1 MSAAVHWPAPP
12 TRRAASWPRAGR
24 RRWGSL
30 PFAHVPLMLLAS
42 LAGCGGGG
50 GGELPTAAEGPRI
63 ASFVAAQSDLQE
75 GQSTQLTA
83 NFSGGTA
90 RLMPGALP
98 LQSGQAFTVSPADN
112 TRYTLL
118 VSDAQGRQASSSLD
132 LRIVLDLAWEFDS
145 AADWQLQA
153 TPADLASAGLTGGAL
168 LLAARGEI
176 SEAGVRCGEV
186 AASVSFGDTRLRAG
200 RYTSLS
206 VQLAVQAWDLGLGR
220 FDTNRPVLSLA
231 YAGEQVSFA
240 VSGFARM
247 PALARIDW
255 GHPATLQ
262 LDGVT
267 VASAMPAAAP
277 AGTPPRLSLQA
288 NGCSEGLSQRLLID
302 RISLAAR

>member
-1 MSAAVHWPAPP
+1 
-12 TRRAASWPRAGR
+12 
-24 RRWGSL
+24 
-30 PFAHVPLMLLAS
+30 VPLLLAS

-50 GGELPTAAEGPRI
+50 GGGETPTAAQGPRI

-83 NFSGGTA
+83 NFSGGTGQ
-90 RLMPGALP
+90 LMPGALP
-98 LQSGQAFTVSPADN
+98 LQSGQAFTVSPADD

-118 VSDAQGRQASSSLD
+118 VTDAQGRQASSSLD
-132 LRIVLDLAWEFDS
+132 LRIVQDLAWEFDS

-153 TPADLASAGLTGGAL
+153 TPADLASASLAGGAL
-168 LLAARGEI
+168 LLDARGEI

-206 VQLAVQAWDLGLGR
+206 VQLSVQAWDLGLGL

-267 VASAMPAAAP
+267 VASAMPVAAP